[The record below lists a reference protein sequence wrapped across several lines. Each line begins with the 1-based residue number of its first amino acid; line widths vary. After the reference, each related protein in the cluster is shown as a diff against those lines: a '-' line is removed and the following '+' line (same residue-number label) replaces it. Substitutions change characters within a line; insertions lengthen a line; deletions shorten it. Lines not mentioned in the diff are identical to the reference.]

1 MNFNQK
7 SKDAEFSPNKK
18 KNSSKIENLL
28 NEIKDKG
35 IFALA
40 KMNEE
45 NKVMITKWAQDIT
58 DRHIVVFKKHPE
70 KINALMHKA

>member
-7 SKDAEFSPNKK
+7 SKDAESSPNKK

-28 NEIKDKG
+28 NEIKDKE

-58 DRHIVVFKKHPE
+58 YRYIVVLEKHPE

>member
-7 SKDAEFSPNKK
+7 SKDAESSPNKK

-40 KMNEE
+40 QMKEE
-45 NKVMITKWAQDIT
+45 NKVKITKWAQDIA
-58 DRHIVVFKKHPE
+58 DRYIVVLEKHPE

>member
-7 SKDAEFSPNKK
+7 SKDAESSPNKK

-35 IFALA
+35 FFALA

-58 DRHIVVFKKHPE
+58 DRYIVVLEKHPE

>member
-7 SKDAEFSPNKK
+7 SKDAESSPNKK

-28 NEIKDKG
+28 NEIKDKE

-58 DRHIVVFKKHPE
+58 YRYIVVLEKHQE